1 MLHASYLRNF
11 CDNLIYEDRS
21 EVDGE
26 LPLEVDV
33 LRFTRRLIGN
43 SFVRIMLRRL
53 VDEDPHGY
61 RSRLDHVLSMLAG
74 DALLQDR
81 PIECM
86 IEYRLF
92 DSLIK
97 LALRHMKIS
106 RTEFE
111 AGIKDP
117 SIRRGMELVFR
128 SLILYGVTVPQKL
141 CSPFLI
147 VWNFTNA
154 CNLRCKHCYQNASL
168 PLPSELTLEEK
179 LNVINQLDR
188 AGIPLIAL
196 SGGEP
201 TIHPDF
207 LKIVEEGSRRGI
219 YMAVATNGLRFSSME
234 FTEKALKAGLKY
246 VEVSL
251 DSVNPEIHDEI
262 RGVKGAWE
270 TTINGV
276 RNLVEMNASVGLA
289 MTVTK
294 LNYREVEDMVKLG
307 EELGVKRVIFF
318 NFIPTGRGKDIVK
331 LDLTPAEREELL
343 KKVYELARKS
353 RVQVASTAPQLARV
367 SWQMSSGGDCLPTH
381 FTPPRSQSLRTLAE
395 FIGGCGAGRIYAAIQ
410 PDGKV
415 SPCVFL
421 PIIVGDLRVES
432 FLEIWSSSPV
442 LRKLRDKEFLKKPC
456 GECMYRYVCGGC
468 RARAYG
474 YFNDFLAADPG
485 CLRGEIVEK
494 SVEHVVIQK

>member
-1 MLHASYLRNF
+1 MYPYR
-11 CDNLIYEDRS
+11 YY
-21 EVDGE
+21 VYGE
-26 LPLEVDV
+26 MSLEVDV

-43 SFVRIMLRRL
+43 SFIRNVLRRL
-53 VDEDPHGY
+53 ADEDPHGY
-61 RSRLDHVLSMLAG
+61 RSRLDHILSMLAS
-74 DALLQDR
+74 DASLHSRSL
-81 PIECM
+81 ECM

-92 DSLIK
+92 NSFIE
-97 LALRHMKIS
+97 LALRRMKIS
-106 RTEFE
+106 RMEFE

-117 SIRRGMELVFR
+117 SIRRGIELVFR

-154 CNLRCKHCYQNASL
+154 CNLRCKHCYQNASK
-168 PLPSELTLEEK
+168 PLPSELTLKEK
-179 LNVINQLDR
+179 LDIINQLDR
-188 AGIPLIAL
+188 AGVPLIAL

-219 YMAVATNGLRFSSME
+219 YMAVATNGIRFSSIE

-251 DSVNPEIHDEI
+251 DSVSSEIHDEI

-270 TTINGV
+270 TTIQGV
-276 RNLVEMNASVGLA
+276 RNLVKMNASVGLA

-318 NFIPTGRGKDIVK
+318 NFIPTGRGRDIVK
-331 LDLTPAEREELL
+331 LDLTPVEREELL
-343 KKVYELARKS
+343 RKVYELARKS

-381 FTPPRSQSLRTLAE
+381 FTPPHSQSLRALAE

-415 SPCVFL
+415 TPCVFL
-421 PIIVGDLRVES
+421 PIIVGDLRVNS
-432 FLEIWSSSPV
+432 FQEIWSSSPV
-442 LRKLRDKEFLKKPC
+442 LRKLRYKELLKKPC
-456 GECMYRYVCGGC
+456 GECPYRYVCGGC

-474 YFNDFLAADPG
+474 YFNDFLAPDPG
-485 CLRGEIVEK
+485 CLRGEIVGK
-494 SVEHVVIQK
+494 SLEHVIIQKGS